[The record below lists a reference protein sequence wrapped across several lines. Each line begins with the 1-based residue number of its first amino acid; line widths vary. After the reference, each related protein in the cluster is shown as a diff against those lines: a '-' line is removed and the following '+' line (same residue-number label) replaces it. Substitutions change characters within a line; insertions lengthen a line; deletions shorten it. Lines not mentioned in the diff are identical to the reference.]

1 MYPMD
6 LANYKKVWKNQTEE
20 KNKISALEIYKMT
33 QSKSTSI
40 VKWIFI
46 IGLLEF
52 IFWFVL
58 NYIWTKNGA
67 LEPYEKLNLI
77 NFIDSIYY
85 FHYVVVVLFLI
96 LFYRNFSLIST
107 IDDTKTLM
115 KNILLV
121 RKTVKWY
128 VYYNL
133 INVIVFSIILNILI
147 FNTPDGINIISGID
161 NENFNQEHMMT
172 VFIIVQILVIA
183 VMILILWLFYYLL
196 YGILLKKLKKN
207 YRNLVDLELK

>member
-1 MYPMD
+1 MD
-6 LANYKKVWKNQTEE
+6 LANYKKVWKNQPEE

-33 QSKSTSI
+33 QSKSNSI

-52 IFWFVL
+52 VFWFAI
-58 NYIWTKNGA
+58 NYLSTKNGA
-67 LEPYEKLNLI
+67 LEPYEKLKLI
-77 NFIDSIYY
+77 SFIENFNY
-85 FHYVVVVLFLI
+85 FHYVLVVIFLI

-107 IDDTKTLM
+107 VDDTKTLM

-133 INVIVFSIILNILI
+133 INVVVFSIILNILI
-147 FNTPDGINIISGID
+147 FNTPDGINILSGID
-161 NENFNQEHMMT
+161 NESFNQEHMVS
-172 VFIIVQILVIA
+172 VFIIVQIVFIA
-183 VMILILWLFYYLL
+183 IMILILWFFYYLL
-196 YGILLKKLKKN
+196 YGILLKKLNKN
-207 YRNLVDLELK
+207 YKELTKLNEVS

>member
-1 MYPMD
+1 MD
-6 LANYKKVWKNQTEE
+6 LANYKKVWKNQPEE

-33 QSKSTSI
+33 QSKSNSI

-52 IFWFVL
+52 VFWFAI
-58 NYIWTKNGA
+58 NYLGTKNGA

-77 NFIDSIYY
+77 NFIDNFNY

-107 IDDTKTLM
+107 VDDTKTLM

-133 INVIVFSIILNILI
+133 INVVIFTIILNILI
-147 FNTPDGINIISGID
+147 FNTPDGINILSGID
-161 NENFNQEHMMT
+161 NESFNQEHMMS
-172 VFIIVQILVIA
+172 VFIIAQIVVIA
-183 VMILILWLFYYLL
+183 IMILILWLFYYLL
-196 YGILLKKLKKN
+196 YGILLKKLNKN
-207 YRNLVDLELK
+207 YKELTKLNEVS

>member
-1 MYPMD
+1 MD
-6 LANYKKVWKNQTEE
+6 LANYKKVWKNQPEE

-33 QSKSTSI
+33 QSKSNSI

-52 IFWFVL
+52 VFWFAI
-58 NYIWTKNGA
+58 NYLGTKNGV
-67 LEPYEKLNLI
+67 LEPYEKLKLI
-77 NFIDSIYY
+77 SFIDNFNY

-107 IDDTKTLM
+107 VDDTKTLM

-133 INVIVFSIILNILI
+133 INVVVFSIILNILI
-147 FNTPDGINIISGID
+147 FNTPDGINILSGID
-161 NENFNQEHMMT
+161 NESFNQEHMMS
-172 VFIIVQILVIA
+172 VFIIAQIVVIA
-183 VMILILWLFYYLL
+183 IMILILWLFYYLL
-196 YGILLKKLKKN
+196 YGILLKKLNKN
-207 YRNLVDLELK
+207 YKELTKLNEIS

>member
-1 MYPMD
+1 MD
-6 LANYKKVWKNQTEE
+6 LANYKKVWKNQPEE

-33 QSKSTSI
+33 QSKSNSI

-52 IFWFVL
+52 VFWFAI
-58 NYIWTKNGA
+58 NYLCTKNGA
-67 LEPYEKLNLI
+67 LEPYEKLKLI
-77 NFIDSIYY
+77 SFIENFNY

-107 IDDTKTLM
+107 VDDTKTLM

-133 INVIVFSIILNILI
+133 INVVIFTIILNILI
-147 FNTPDGINIISGID
+147 FNTPDGINILSGID
-161 NENFNQEHMMT
+161 NESFNQEHMMS
-172 VFIIVQILVIA
+172 VFIIAQIVLIA
-183 VMILILWLFYYLL
+183 IMILILWLFYYLL
-196 YGILLKKLKKN
+196 YGILLKKLNKN
-207 YRNLVDLELK
+207 YKELTKLNEIS

>member
-1 MYPMD
+1 MD
-6 LANYKKVWKNQTEE
+6 LSNYKKVWKNQPEE

-33 QSKSTSI
+33 QSKSNSI

-52 IFWFVL
+52 FFWFAI
-58 NYIWTKNGA
+58 NYLGNKNGA

-77 NFIDSIYY
+77 SFIDNVSY

-107 IDDTKTLM
+107 IDNTKTLM

-133 INVIVFSIILNILI
+133 INVVVFSIILNILI
-147 FNTPDGINIISGID
+147 FNTPDGINILSGID
-161 NENFNQEHMMT
+161 NESFNQEHMTT
-172 VFIIVQILVIA
+172 VFIIAQIVVIA
-183 VMILILWLFYYLL
+183 IMLLILWLFYYLL
-196 YGILLKKLKKN
+196 YGILLKKLNKN
-207 YRNLVDLELK
+207 YKELTKLNEIS

>member
-1 MYPMD
+1 MD
-6 LANYKKVWKNQTEE
+6 LSNYKKVWKNQPEE

-33 QSKSTSI
+33 QSKSNSI

-52 IFWFVL
+52 VFWFDI
-58 NYIWTKNGA
+58 NYIETKNGD
-67 LEPYEKLNLI
+67 LESFEKLNII
-77 NFIDSIYY
+77 NYIDIFDY

-107 IDDTKTLM
+107 TDSTKKLM
-115 KNILLV
+115 ENILLV

-133 INVIVFSIILNILI
+133 INVIVFFIIINILI
-147 FNTPDGINIISGID
+147 FNTPNGINIISGI
-161 NENFNQEHMMT
+161 ENFDQEHMMT
-172 VFIIVQILVIA
+172 VYIVAQIAAIA
-183 VMILILWLFYYLL
+183 IMILILWLFYYLL
-196 YGILLKKLKKN
+196 YGILLKKLNKN
-207 YRNLVDLELK
+207 YKELTRLNELN